1 MKLEIVT
8 NSPDET
14 IAVAEKIGRLLCGGE
29 VIAYKGDLGAGKTT
43 FTKGIAKGMG
53 LNVDV
58 LSPTFAIVNEYQSE
72 GKPTLYHFDMYRIT
86 NEDDLYATG
95 FFDYLDENNVLC
107 IEWSENIT
115 DSLPEDTI
123 TVDIQNLGETKR
135 RITVFGGIFS

>member
-43 FTKGIAKGMG
+43 FTKGIVKGMG

-72 GKPTLYHFDMYRIT
+72 GKPALYHFDMYRIT

-107 IEWSENIT
+107 IEWCENIT

-135 RITVFGGIFS
+135 KITVFGGIFS